1 MKTTKAPTTA
11 ASKSTK
17 LTDAPSNQVLTSNPE
32 VIMKSDNSIN
42 STIAINATTTINS
55 DNAVNSTTPAN
66 ADNLFGN
73 EQTTTEATAVIP
85 TTEPPKQQRIGK
97 QQRKSDY
104 SDFKATFL
112 TPSKLVKRHPVNI
125 EDNVWAKLE
134 RIARILGDRDTTVG
148 SYINAILIEHLDLYA
163 DDIEIWRKL

>member
-1 MKTTKAPTTA
+1 MTA
-11 ASKSTK
+11 KKSPSTPASKSTK
-17 LTDAPSNQVLTSNPE
+17 LTDATKSKVSTLNPE
-32 VIMKSDNSIN
+32 VTMKSDNSIN
-42 STIAINATTTINS
+42 STIAINATTTVNS

-66 ADNLFGN
+66 ADNLFGS
-73 EQTTTEATAVIP
+73 EQTATEAISVTA

-125 EDNVWAKLE
+125 EDSVWAKLE
-134 RIARILGDRDTTVG
+134 RIARILGDRDTTVA
-148 SYINAILIEHLDLYA
+148 SYINAILIEHLDLYG

>member
-1 MKTTKAPTTA
+1 MTAKKSPSTT

-17 LTDAPSNQVLTSNPE
+17 LTDATKSKVSTSNPE
-32 VIMKSDNSIN
+32 VTMKSDNSIN

-55 DNAVNSTTPAN
+55 DNAVNNTTPAN

-73 EQTTTEATAVIP
+73 EQTATEATAVTA

-112 TPSKLVKRHPVNI
+112 TPSKVVKRHPVNI
-125 EDNVWAKLE
+125 EDSVWAKLE
-134 RIARILGDRDTTVG
+134 RIARILGDRDTTVAG
-148 SYINAILIEHLDLYA
+148 YINAILVEHLDMYG